1 MEMNHVLSIEIFKF
15 SLFLDITSEV
25 VEWQKS
31 VGMNNHVRHQREIIG
46 IDLKRKVNQGG
57 IQGTEMGSGV
67 KYKDF
72 WLGMLDLK
80 Q

>member
-1 MEMNHVLSIEIFKF
+1 
-15 SLFLDITSEV
+15 
-25 VEWQKS
+25 
-31 VGMNNHVRHQREIIG
+31 MNNHEGHQWEIIG
-46 IDLKRKVNQGG
+46 IDLKKKVNQGG

-80 Q
+80 H